1 MALFEKK
8 ETDAAAKQN
17 TSAQIEETEA
27 ADTVETTLHFP
38 EQWDIPAKE
47 RYVYQFHHSR
57 LPKLKANQL
66 SISGYKFVE
75 VNGNIEVEAFIR
87 STVDRPVQ
95 IEAVDLILFDETGQP
110 AARKHDD
117 WDELGELPPF
127 SCTPWRFIFTQE
139 DRLSDAAVND
149 KWQILFELK
158 QKAEESLDLDPAWEE
173 RLTPE
178 KKAHFENLLT
188 KLPKLG
194 PKEVN
199 ITGVELAFLENRSLE
214 VIVLIRNGTEQ
225 EVQISQL
232 PLTVEDAT
240 GEIVCQGQF
249 TLPPL
254 KVKPKG
260 AKPWAFVYPAELIAK
275 PDADFSKWK
284 ILVKQN
290 K

>member
-1 MALFEKK
+1 MARLENK
-8 ETDAAAKQN
+8 ENNEELRQNPIEQADEAAV
-17 TSAQIEETEA
+17 

-66 SISGYKFVE
+66 SISGYKFTE
-75 VNGNIEVEAFIR
+75 VDGKIEVEAFIR

-95 IEAVDLILFDETGQP
+95 IEAVDLILFDETGQL

-127 SCTPWRFIFTQE
+127 SCIPWRFTFTKE
-139 DRLSDAAVND
+139 DRLSDATVND
-149 KWQILFELK
+149 KWQVLFELK
-158 QKAEESLDLDPAWEE
+158 QKAEETLDLDPAWEE

-188 KLPKLG
+188 KLPKLR

-199 ITGVELAFLENRSLE
+199 ITGVELTFLENQSLE

-232 PLTVEDAT
+232 PLIVEDAT

-260 AKPWAFVYPAELIAK
+260 AKPWAFVYPAELIGK